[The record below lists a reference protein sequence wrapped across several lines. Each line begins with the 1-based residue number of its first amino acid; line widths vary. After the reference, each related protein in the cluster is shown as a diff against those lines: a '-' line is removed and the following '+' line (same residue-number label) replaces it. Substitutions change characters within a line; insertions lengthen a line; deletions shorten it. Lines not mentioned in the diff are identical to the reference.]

1 MTRKRAHKRVLIIE
15 DDKTLNLLLVE
26 QLHAMGYQA
35 IGASSWAEARARLD
49 KQDAALAIL
58 DVRLP
63 DINGLHCLPELSA
76 HCPVIV
82 LTAFGTIKDAIAAI
96 RAGATE
102 YLLKPINPSELE
114 IAVNRVLETSSL
126 KRNYEYYRDKLNP
139 NMNTVMVG
147 RSEAFT
153 EMVRLIELVAPSD
166 STVLVQGE
174 SGVGKELV
182 AKSIH
187 QLSERA
193 KCNFVAVDATTLQE
207 TLFESE
213 LFGHEKGAFTGA
225 DQRKQGLIEIA
236 EGGTLFLDEIGEM
249 PTNMQVK
256 LLRVLESNEFRRVGG
271 TQHLSSDARIV
282 AATNRDLRTFTQDG
296 AFRSDLYYR
305 LATVVITVPPLRER
319 REDISILAELFLDT
333 RSFQRS
339 KPKKLGT
346 DALEVLSAYSW
357 PGNIRELRNVI
368 ERAILVSGD
377 SVVIHARD
385 LGLDHLASPHQT
397 KQNECEDLAFDH
409 EPTLEEIKQT
419 YITKLVARYQGHRAR
434 IANILGISERNTY
447 RLLKKYGLSDTDH
460 KA

>member
-1 MTRKRAHKRVLIIE
+1 MIRKRTRKRVLVIE
-15 DDKTLNLLLVE
+15 DDKTLNLLLIE
-26 QLHAMGYQA
+26 QLQAMGHQA
-35 IGASSWAEARARLD
+35 IGALSWAEAQAQLD
-49 KQDAALAIL
+49 KQGAALAIL

-63 DINGLHCLPELSA
+63 DINGVQCLPELSA

-82 LTAFGTIKDAIAAI
+82 LTAFGTIKDAIASI

-126 KRNYEYYRDKLNP
+126 KRDYEYYRDKLNP
-139 NMNTVMVG
+139 NIKTIMVG
-147 RSEAFT
+147 RSHAFA
-153 EMVRLIELVAPSD
+153 EMIRLIELVAPSD
-166 STVLVQGE
+166 STVLIQGE

-182 AKSIH
+182 AQSIH

-213 LFGHEKGAFTGA
+213 LFGHEKGSFTGA
-225 DQRKQGLIEIA
+225 DRRKQGLIEVA

-249 PTNMQVK
+249 TISMQVK
-256 LLRVLESNEFRRVGG
+256 LLRVLETNEFRRVGG

-282 AATNRDLRTFTQDG
+282 AATNRDLRKFIEEG
-296 AFRSDLYYR
+296 KFRSDLYYR

-319 REDISILAELFLDT
+319 REDIPILAELFLNT
-333 RSFQRS
+333 RSFQRT
-339 KPKKLGT
+339 KPKQLSK
-346 DALEVLSAYSW
+346 DALEVLTAYSW

-377 SVVIHARD
+377 TVLIHARD
-385 LGLDHLASPHQT
+385 LGLDQLTSTHEPGQR
-397 KQNECEDLAFDH
+397 EREDLAFDH

-419 YITKLVARYQGHRAR
+419 YVATLVARYHGHRAR
-434 IANILGISERNTY
+434 IAGILGISERNTY